1 MPRWEPYGGRALF
14 ERGRVVSA
22 TLPRRFLIGGIME
35 EKLQEIYN
43 CLKVMDMMLYKHAYE
58 PKAVVGFQS
67 TEDMAKYY
75 REFLHVILPE
85 EYRYYK
91 EE

>member
-1 MPRWEPYGGRALF
+1 
-14 ERGRVVSA
+14 
-22 TLPRRFLIGGIME
+22 ME
-35 EKLQEIYN
+35 EKLNEVYN

-85 EYRYYK
+85 EYQYEK
-91 EE
+91 T

>member
-1 MPRWEPYGGRALF
+1 
-14 ERGRVVSA
+14 
-22 TLPRRFLIGGIME
+22 ME
-35 EKLQEIYN
+35 DKLNEVYN

-85 EYRYYK
+85 EYQYK
-91 EE
+91 K